1 MDLQI
6 HTFNSVVCLL
16 LVKFINPPFLFPCFV
31 CSLCLKARFSSAQHD
46 VLTRFERSVLHH
58 SNMHPLGAAAQ
69 NDFDE
74 DIADASDG
82 DVELRDAD
90 ELNGDDDDGSEV

>member
-1 MDLQI
+1 MIFWPDL
-6 HTFNSVVCLL
+6 SA
-16 LVKFINPPFLFPCFV
+16 PF
-31 CSLCLKARFSSAQHD
+31 
-46 VLTRFERSVLHH
+46 LHH

>member
-1 MDLQI
+1 
-6 HTFNSVVCLL
+6 
-16 LVKFINPPFLFPCFV
+16 
-31 CSLCLKARFSSAQHD
+31 
-46 VLTRFERSVLHH
+46 
-58 SNMHPLGAAAQ
+58 MHPSGTAAQ
-69 NDFDE
+69 NDFDEE

>member
-1 MDLQI
+1 
-6 HTFNSVVCLL
+6 
-16 LVKFINPPFLFPCFV
+16 
-31 CSLCLKARFSSAQHD
+31 
-46 VLTRFERSVLHH
+46 
-58 SNMHPLGAAAQ
+58 MHPLGAAAR

-90 ELNGDDDDGSEV
+90 ELNGDESGSANDDGSEV

>member
-1 MDLQI
+1 
-6 HTFNSVVCLL
+6 
-16 LVKFINPPFLFPCFV
+16 
-31 CSLCLKARFSSAQHD
+31 
-46 VLTRFERSVLHH
+46 
-58 SNMHPLGAAAQ
+58 MHPLGAAAQ
-69 NDFDE
+69 NDFDEE